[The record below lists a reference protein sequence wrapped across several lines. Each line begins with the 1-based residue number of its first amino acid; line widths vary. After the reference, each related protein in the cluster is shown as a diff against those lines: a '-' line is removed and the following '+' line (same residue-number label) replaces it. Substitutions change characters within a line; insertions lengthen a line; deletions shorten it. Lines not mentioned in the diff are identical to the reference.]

1 MVYPAV
7 DTVLPVDGAY
17 CNGESPLPAQPW
29 AENLFSTIKIVNNV
43 LVKEVVTRDYD
54 FHGDYID
61 TMSSQ
66 PLMQMD
72 QILPKETM
80 H

>member
-1 MVYPAV
+1 MKDGPLKDAV
-7 DTVLPVDGAY
+7 NFDHG
-17 CNGESPLPAQPW
+17 
-29 AENLFSTIKIVNNV
+29 NLIIKQEFSTIKIVNNV

-54 FHGDYID
+54 FHGDYVD

>member
-1 MVYPAV
+1 MKE
-7 DTVLPVDGAY
+7 G
-17 CNGESPLPAQPW
+17 PLKDAMNHDHG
-29 AENLFSTIKIVNNV
+29 NLIIKQEFSTIKIVNNV

-54 FHGDYID
+54 FHGDYVD

>member
-1 MVYPAV
+1 MK
-7 DTVLPVDGAY
+7 
-17 CNGESPLPAQPW
+17 ERPLKDSMNNDHG
-29 AENLFSTIKIVNNV
+29 NLIIKQEFSTIKIVNNV
-43 LVKEVVTRDYD
+43 LVKEVITRDYD

-61 TMSSQ
+61 SISSQ
-66 PLMQMD
+66 PLMKMD

>member
-1 MVYPAV
+1 MK
-7 DTVLPVDGAY
+7 DG
-17 CNGESPLPAQPW
+17 PLKDAMEADHGNFIIKQ
-29 AENLFSTIKIVNNV
+29 EFSTIKIVNNV

>member
-1 MVYPAV
+1 MKEGPLKDAMYH
-7 DTVLPVDGAY
+7 D
-17 CNGESPLPAQPW
+17 NG
-29 AENLFSTIKIVNNV
+29 NLIIKQEFSTIKIVNNV

-66 PLMQMD
+66 PLMKID
-72 QILPKETM
+72 QIMPKETM

>member
-1 MVYPAV
+1 MKE
-7 DTVLPVDGAY
+7 G
-17 CNGESPLPAQPW
+17 PLKDAMNNDHGSLVIKQ
-29 AENLFSTIKIVNNV
+29 EFSTIKIVNNV

-66 PLMQMD
+66 PLMQME

>member
-1 MVYPAV
+1 MK
-7 DTVLPVDGAY
+7 DGPFKEAMEADH
-17 CNGESPLPAQPW
+17 G
-29 AENLFSTIKIVNNV
+29 NLVIKQEFSTIKIVDNV

-66 PLMQMD
+66 PLMKMEQV
-72 QILPKETM
+72 LPKETM